1 VIDRKA
7 EAAKREPE
15 QMLERGYALVEDRAG
30 ELVTSAEAA
39 RKLRDLTIRFHDAS
53 VRAAVDDG

>member
-1 VIDRKA
+1 MIERKA
-7 EAAKREPE
+7 EAAKQEPE
-15 QMLERGYALVEDRAG
+15 QMLKRGYALVEDPAG

-53 VRAAVDDG
+53 VRAHVDE